1 MKNSLSIL
9 TNVFSGPRDEVEELL
24 VQRQTG
30 ACPAPTDTVHG
41 DQDGVARELFERI
54 NDYDR
59 VRVKFESEKP
69 NNFRFI
75 DEISI
80 GGSITKLMYKLLAA

>member
-1 MKNSLSIL
+1 MKNSLSKL
-9 TNVFSGPRDEVEELL
+9 TNVFSRPRDEVEELF
-24 VQRQTG
+24 VERQTG

-59 VRVKFESEKP
+59 VRFKFESGKP
-69 NNFRFI
+69 INFRVI

-80 GGSITKLMYKLLAA
+80 GGSITQLKNKPLAA

>member
-1 MKNSLSIL
+1 M
-9 TNVFSGPRDEVEELL
+9 
-24 VQRQTG
+24 QRQTG

-59 VRVKFESEKP
+59 DRFKSESRKP
-69 NNFRFI
+69 NYLRVI

-80 GGSITKLMYKLLAA
+80 RGNITKLVYKLLAKYQHVN

>member
-1 MKNSLSIL
+1 M
-9 TNVFSGPRDEVEELL
+9 E
-24 VQRQTG
+24 RQTG

-59 VRVKFESEKP
+59 VRFKFECGKP

-80 GGSITKLMYKLLAA
+80 GGSITQLMTKCINFWQL